1 MEEKIRNL
9 IDSEEELINSYLKS
23 LVDFDAIADMDEE
36 ELGMVKKLKNLM
48 DLSEEVLIEYG
59 ETIDKQNKKLDKI
72 LELLEK

>member
-9 IDSEEELINSYLKS
+9 INSEEELVNSYLKS
-23 LVDFDAIADMDEE
+23 LVDFDTIADMDEE

>member
-23 LVDFDAIADMDEE
+23 LVDFDTIADMDEE